1 MLAVFCSEFQS
12 ADAAPYYNLLG
23 KGYAY
28 TDVRN
33 VLSSLSGEA
42 GKAFL
47 DEYGVFEPM
56 EKALDDVV
64 SVVVTLHQACP
75 RGKVPWWAQS
85 LLDEINTTF
94 IEKIECLKSM
104 I

>member
-1 MLAVFCSEFQS
+1 MVVAKDTSS
-12 ADAAPYYNLLG
+12 ALMFDYNLLG

-33 VLSSLSGEA
+33 ILSSLSEEA

-47 DEYGVFEPM
+47 DEYGAFDPM

-64 SVVVTLHQACP
+64 SVVVTLYLACQRDVFP
-75 RGKVPWWAQS
+75 LWAQAFYGIC
-85 LLDEINTTF
+85 LAWLGNTLHRA
-94 IEKIECLKSM
+94 ED
-104 I
+104 